1 MQEKLEMLKN
11 KPQHVREN
19 IAIGISGGITLLVFI
34 GWAGSM
40 AQSHRFAISPIKETP
55 EIVSPLAKASEAKDS
70 FSNLL
75 GAVGATSGKEA
86 SSTNIQI
93 IDSAPVPKT
102 EPAEGQTVIHF

>member
-1 MQEKLEMLKN
+1 MQEKLEILKN

-19 IAIGISGGITLLVFI
+19 IAIGVSGGITLLVFM

-55 EIVSPLAKASEAKDS
+55 GVESPLAKASEAKDS

-75 GAVGATSGKEA
+75 GAVGVAGGNGTST
-86 SSTNIQI
+86 SNIQI
-93 IDSAPVPKT
+93 IDSAPAQA
-102 EPAEGQTVIHF
+102 EPGPEQTVIHF

>member
-1 MQEKLEMLKN
+1 MQEKLEILKN

-55 EIVSPLAKASEAKDS
+55 GVESPLAKASDAKDS

-75 GAVGATSGKEA
+75 GAVGGAGGKGTST
-86 SSTNIQI
+86 SNIQI
-93 IDSAPVPKT
+93 IDSPAPKEEST
-102 EPAEGQTVIHF
+102 EGQTVIHF